1 MRAPSCLEKALEDA
15 ASSGDVATLQEIL
28 NSSRAFKLLGLPLRA
43 PRANFNNGKA
53 CVAAAGKGHAAT
65 LAMLLNWPEHAP
77 RADCMDGLA
86 LVEAA
91 YAGHT
96 EIVRMLLEWPEHAP
110 RADCMDGL
118 ALVEAAHAGHTEI
131 VRMLL
136 EWPEHA
142 PKSKEGVA
150 MAFCG
155 AAFRDHVNV
164 LVVLVDV
171 CPEWIKT
178 DILLDTAA
186 RLAQN
191 QNGDCSALRYIR
203 FLVAQVD
210 RARRLGTSS

>member
-1 MRAPSCLEKALEDA
+1 MFKMRAPSCLEKALEDA

-110 RADCMDGL
+110 
-118 ALVEAAHAGHTEI
+118 
-131 VRMLL
+131 
-136 EWPEHA
+136 
-142 PKSKEGVA
+142 KSKEGVA